1 MKLGKMRYRITIEN
15 PMNEIDGDGFNQET
29 YTEFATVW
37 ADITP
42 VSSKEYFGSDQTVE
56 EATSKIYIR
65 HIPGINTLM
74 RIRCGSRLFD
84 IISVLSDD
92 RLGMTTIIAREVYA
106 DVKNEL

>member
-29 YTEFATVW
+29 YTEFASVW

-42 VSSKEYFGSDQTVE
+42 VSSKEYFGSNQTLE

-65 HIPGINTLM
+65 YMAGINTHM
-74 RIRCGSRLFD
+74 RIRCCRRLFD

-92 RLGMTTIIAREVYA
+92 RLGMTTIIAKEVYT
-106 DVKNEL
+106 NG

>member
-15 PMNEIDGDGFNQET
+15 PMNETDEDGFKQET
-29 YTEFATVW
+29 YIEVATVW

-42 VSSKEYFGSDQTVE
+42 VSSKEYFDSNQTVE

-92 RLGMTTIIAREVYA
+92 RLGMTTIISREVFT
-106 DVKNEL
+106 NG

>member
-1 MKLGKMRYRITIEN
+1 MRLGKMRYRITIEN
-15 PMNEIDGDGFNQET
+15 PINETDEDGFNQET
-29 YTEFATVW
+29 YTEFTTVW

-74 RIRCGSRLFD
+74 RIRCGRRLFD

-92 RLGMTTIIAREVYA
+92 RLGMTTIIAREVYT
-106 DVKNEL
+106 DGQSEL